1 MTSVKLL
8 GVDDVL
14 CEEHVK
20 YESAL
25 KKAEAAFNEAL
36 DVFEDKDFETKKG
49 WKKEGESPEHD
60 IVYSK
65 QVPDGKL
72 FALKGEIPG
81 NSSTV
86 FYDNWTCFEEISKW
100 NSNYVFTKKVV
111 ELSEHADI
119 IHYGNDDMLIVKGRD
134 FVCIRIHR
142 RYGDGFL
149 LAACSVELADI
160 PETKSHV
167 RGNLCIG
174 AGRFMPKESDPNAT
188 VIDYILCVDLNG
200 FIPKTIVNQVMARM
214 MLNDLAST
222 KKHILSLK
230 QK

>member
-1 MTSVKLL
+1 MFCARSTNRAHVSEY
-8 GVDDVL
+8 VL
-14 CEEHVK
+14 Q

-119 IHYGNDDMLIVKGRD
+119 IHV
-134 FVCIRIHR
+134 
-142 RYGDGFL
+142 
-149 LAACSVELADI
+149 
-160 PETKSHV
+160 P
-167 RGNLCIG
+167 
-174 AGRFMPKESDPNAT
+174 GRFMPKESDPNAT

-200 FIPKTIVNQVMARM
+200 FIPKTIVNQV
-214 MLNDLAST
+214 
-222 KKHILSLK
+222 IFFE
-230 QK
+230 